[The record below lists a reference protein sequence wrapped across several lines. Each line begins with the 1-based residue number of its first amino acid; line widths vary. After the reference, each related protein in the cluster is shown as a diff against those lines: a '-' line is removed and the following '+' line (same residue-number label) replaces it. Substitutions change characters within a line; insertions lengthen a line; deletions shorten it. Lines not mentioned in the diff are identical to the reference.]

1 MWNSI
6 PPHSQNQTANRH
18 SIHLC
23 AVERPLNNYY
33 IGQSTPPSSSTHR
46 CIFTRR
52 PQNTAFQRFN
62 DSALFIPS
70 TGQST
75 WDRKAAKGKKTRQT
89 SRRMRHILSS
99 SRGGLRNNTRDFK
112 RRLDSTTIHLFTR
125 RRRTSRAPGC
135 RLSCRRRRP
144 CHPALGSSPSP
155 PSPCPGG
162 PAPPAAPSRAWP
174 PSRPPSPRLPGARSR
189 ATRPLGPSSAAPC
202 GSLRARRRSDE
213 AV

>member
-1 MWNSI
+1 MATGDRFVN
-6 PPHSQNQTANRH
+6 
-18 SIHLC
+18 
-23 AVERPLNNYY
+23 
-33 IGQSTPPSSSTHR
+33 
-46 CIFTRR
+46 
-52 PQNTAFQRFN
+52 QRFN

-112 RRLDSTTIHLFTR
+112 RRLDSTTVHLFTR

-135 RLSCRRRRP
+135 RLSCRRRRRRRP

-174 PSRPPSPRLPGARSR
+174 PSRPPSPRLPGARAR